1 MAHDETTL
9 WKLLSGGVVTVGVF
23 LFGWV
28 HTRINRVEDKKVSKE
43 VFDQFQK
50 TNDQAHK
57 FTHDT
62 LATLGD
68 KQDKLF
74 NLIGQKQDKK

>member
-1 MAHDETTL
+1 MAHDETAL
-9 WKLLSGGVVTVGVF
+9 WKWLSGGVVTVGFF

-28 HTRINRVEDKKVSKE
+28 HTRINRVEDRKIDEKVFKEFKKA
-43 VFDQFQK
+43 
-50 TNDQAHK
+50 NDQAHK

-62 LATLGD
+62 LATLGQ

-74 NLIGQKQDKK
+74 DLMGQKQDKK